1 MKLVD
6 NEKKKCYTSLLT
18 YFGVSV
24 LTDVT
29 P

>member
-6 NEKKKCYTSLLT
+6 NEKKKCYPSLLT
-18 YFGVSV
+18 YFGISV